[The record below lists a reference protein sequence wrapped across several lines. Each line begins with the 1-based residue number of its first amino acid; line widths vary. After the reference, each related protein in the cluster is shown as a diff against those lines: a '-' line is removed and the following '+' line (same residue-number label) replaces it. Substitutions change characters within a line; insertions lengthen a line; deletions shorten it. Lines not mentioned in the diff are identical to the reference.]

1 MATKVAL
8 KRSIQGRQLKTGKL
22 FISFDG
28 TLATPLA
35 TGPDQYAVSSI
46 VKNAAGDYTII
57 LKVAYEQ
64 VIFVSSI
71 LCGTQTAKTVT
82 AVAKDRVT
90 IDTVSDDA
98 AIYVELTTFDGR
110 ILH

>member
-22 FISFDG
+22 FIKFDG

-35 TGPDQYAVSSI
+35 DGPDQFAVSSI
-46 VKNAAGDYTII
+46 VKNGAGDFTII
-57 LKVAYEQ
+57 FKVAYEQ
-64 VIFVSSI
+64 NLFVSSI
-71 LCGTQTAKTVT
+71 LASTQTAHTVT

-90 IDTVSDDA
+90 IETTADDA